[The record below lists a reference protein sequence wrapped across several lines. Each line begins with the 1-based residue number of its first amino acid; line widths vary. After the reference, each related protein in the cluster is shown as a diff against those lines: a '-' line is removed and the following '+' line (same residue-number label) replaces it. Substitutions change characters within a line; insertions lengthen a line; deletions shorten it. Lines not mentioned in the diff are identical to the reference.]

1 MTPTNSKKLDHLK
14 TSDYIALILKTS
26 LDHTSEVLQIATI
39 YAGNTQYMKKHQQ
52 ERLIKNLRD
61 IGKNYNKNIEML
73 VKKAEEKLAPGH
85 ERNT

>member
-1 MTPTNSKKLDHLK
+1 MNEMKDLE

-26 LDHTSEVLQIATI
+26 LDHTTEVLQIATV
-39 YAGNTQYMKKHQQ
+39 YAGNTQHMKPQYQK
-52 ERLIKNLRD
+52 RLIKNLRD
-61 IGKNYNKNIEML
+61 IGKRYNKNVEML